1 MKYEELDII
10 YTSEGCPEGAEIP
23 AEEWEAINDL
33 QSNNSGE

>member
-23 AEEWEAINDL
+23 AEVFEELEDNNDL
-33 QSNNSGE
+33 